1 MENNIFE
8 LASRK
13 QFRYSLN
20 KGTINTEDLWE
31 LSLETLDKLAKSL
44 NKELKESE
52 EESFIKTRT
61 VANKTLEAK
70 FEVVKHVINVKLAEA
85 EEKAEKAKKQAK
97 KEQLLELIN
106 RKELQSLENKSIEE
120 LTAELQ
126 TL

>member
-1 MENNIFE
+1 MDKLFE

-70 FEVVKHVINVKLAEA
+70 FEVVKHVINVKLAEN

-97 KEQLLELIN
+97 KDQLLELIG

>member
-1 MENNIFE
+1 MDNLFE

-70 FEVVKHVINVKLAEA
+70 FEVVKHVINVRLAEN

-97 KEQLLELIN
+97 KDQLLELIG

-120 LTAELQ
+120 LTAELKN
-126 TL
+126 L

>member
-1 MENNIFE
+1 MDNLFE

-31 LSLETLDKLAKSL
+31 LSLEALDRLAKSL

-70 FEVVKHVINVKLAEA
+70 FEVVKHVINVRLVEA

>member
-1 MENNIFE
+1 MDNLFE

-31 LSLETLDKLAKSL
+31 LSLEALDRLAKSL

-70 FEVVKHVINVKLAEA
+70 FEVVKHVINVKLAEN

-97 KEQLLELIN
+97 KEQLLELIG

-126 TL
+126 NL